1 MTSFQPFAAF
11 VLTLHDK
18 LSGLCHM
25 HAVFANLYMS
35 PWLQAQL
42 PFTHQKLQAVLQK
55 RHAGCSTHYTLIACL
70 LHVCVYVCSHQ
81 EWALRS

>member
-11 VLTLHDK
+11 LLTLHDK

-25 HAVFANLYMS
+25 HGVFANLYMS

-42 PFTHQKLQAVLQK
+42 PFTHQKLQAVLQ
-55 RHAGCSTHYTLIACL
+55 HAGCLTN
-70 LHVCVYVCSHQ
+70 
-81 EWALRS
+81 AL